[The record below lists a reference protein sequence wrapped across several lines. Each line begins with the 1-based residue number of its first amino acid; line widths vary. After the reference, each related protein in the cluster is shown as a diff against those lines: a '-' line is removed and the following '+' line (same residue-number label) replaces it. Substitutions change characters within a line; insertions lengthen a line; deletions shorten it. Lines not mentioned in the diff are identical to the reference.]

1 MEEDSTTCVDAKMM
15 KSDDKEKNMMLEP
28 QNLKKKHDKWRRGKF
43 GIENTK
49 DINRF
54 QCCEHHI

>member
-15 KSDDKEKNMMLEP
+15 KSDDEEKSMMLEP
-28 QNLKKKHDKWRRGKF
+28 QNPKKTWQMRRGKL

-54 QCCEHHI
+54 QWCEQHT